1 MSAVADHNPA
11 PFTLTDSDVRLAPAP
26 RHFPT
31 RTRQELEL
39 KEQTQ
44 ETLSRTESTS
54 IAESIAYPSLN
65 REDQAKIPFKHVA
78 KTSHKKRRI
87 CLRNPLFAP
96 PKTNPARYAL
106 RLESSQAMVFA
117 VVDVDG
123 AGFGGQDSVGAGEL
137 AL

>member
-54 IAESIAYPSLN
+54 IAESIAYHSFN
-65 REDQAKIPFKHVA
+65 REAQAKIPFKHVA
-78 KTSHKKRRI
+78 KTAHKKRQI
-87 CLRNPLFAP
+87 CPQNALLA
-96 PKTNPARYAL
+96 PARLAFRRPLEL
-106 RLESSQAMVFA
+106 RP
-117 VVDVDG
+117 
-123 AGFGGQDSVGAGEL
+123 
-137 AL
+137 